1 MQLDPAGAAAHDFT
15 LSVQGEWTLNSALQ
29 HVLSVDFNVDLQ
41 SAKLGQAVETLDE
54 TFDAG
59 AVFSETTAACQVV
72 PGFEISDRVVL
83 ANFSYA
89 KLPMA
94 KDLEASLKRLVGIDL
109 VAAIAGDQ
117 EAKDS
122 LREALLAEQSMLLGE
137 TAPED
142 EFVVLDADA
151 SQSAAINAVARGAN
165 TVVQGPPGTGK
176 SQTIANL
183 IATLVARGSKV
194 LFVAEKRAAIDAVLR
209 RLEAVG
215 LGNLVFDLHEGTAN
229 RKRIAQGLGEALGRA
244 ASTPLPDVSEQ
255 QRRLVER
262 REALNRHVEALH
274 QPREPWGL
282 SAYEARSD
290 MLATPSALRAPR
302 RIRGDALRAVG
313 AEEMRACA
321 EALRDYV
328 SRGGPAAAAADGP
341 WSWAA
346 RFATLTTPQQAE
358 ETLALLENLAND
370 ELPAL
375 QQAIE
380 AVASL
385 AGTPGSGRIC
395 DWAPLPAIVEQAEV
409 VREHFSEEIWHADIA
424 TMLEQLRRG
433 SRSGVGALATR
444 VTSGQF
450 RAARKRA
457 TDLSRTAPS
466 KLNELVRWLEE
477 AQHCLE
483 AWQVRTG
490 CDLPPKQSEEMLRL
504 AQALRPVLAR
514 FDVLQKL
521 TGSDGPQLPCYE
533 ALAYARNLLVARDT
547 IMRLP
552 ELTRWRSVLTESPL
566 HGVLDDCETL
576 GLTSGSQAVSLL
588 HYVWLASIVDAAT
601 MADPALAAF
610 DGRAQ
615 DELVTEFRELDKRQ
629 ISLAAARVQRL
640 CAERLMADRDR
651 YPDESELVVKE
662 SLRKRGHLPMRELM
676 PRAAN
681 VLMALKPCWA
691 MSPLVVSQ
699 LLPNEAI
706 FDVVIFDEASQV
718 PPWDA
723 IPSISRGRTVVVAGD
738 RKQLPPTTFFM
749 SAEDGAA
756 EEEIESDLRL
766 ATTDLESVLDLMTAI
781 LPAPQGTRT
790 LSWHYRSKD
799 ERLIAFSN
807 ATFYDNSLTTF
818 PGVDAS
824 SCVRLVR
831 VEAQATPGQQE
842 SGSSEVARV
851 VELVLEHARLRPAES
866 LGVIAM
872 GIKHADRI
880 SEALRQVGGPEL
892 SALRDLH
899 PDEPFF
905 VKNLERVQGDERDA
919 IILTVGYGKTVDGR
933 MQYRF
938 GPLNNEWGERRLN
951 VAVTRAKRRLTV
963 VSSFAPA
970 EMDPERLHSEGAR
983 LLKAYLEYAE
993 SGGTSLAPSARG
1005 DVALN
1010 PFEIDIGDRLE
1021 QAGLALV
1028 PQYGVSGYYIDFA
1041 VRHPHEPGRM
1051 VLAIECDGVR
1061 YHSSPSA
1068 RERDRLRQE
1077 HLERLGWRFVRIW
1090 SSEWVRDPEA
1100 QVARVLEAYGRAL
1113 QDDESC
1119 DPVEAPAPDPAEC
1132 DLADADPSRVARSG
1146 SRPRVP
1152 RGLPISDYSQRD
1164 LAQLLDWIQSDTLLR
1179 TRDEMVACLM
1189 QELGFKRRGKHVVT
1203 ACERAID
1210 RYLAENEPQRLQAS
1224 RASGSDAW
1232 GRLGV
1237 KVNWDTTKGWRYK
1250 CAKAEVG
1257 PVSWADLW
1265 RAARRGE
1272 VQPETP
1278 VFHEAF
1284 GRWRSASEF
1293 SELFPG
1299 RQAP

>member
-1 MQLDPAGAAAHDFT
+1 MRPTSCLPSTTSPGGRRALYDKACENDEEKGLHTLQLAWGLATWTSDRSATTPAAPALLCPVQLDPAGAAAHDFT

-117 EAKDS
+117 EAKDR

-313 AEEMRACA
+313 TEEMRACA

-341 WSWAA
+341 WSWAL
-346 RFATLTTPQQAE
+346 RSATLTTPQQTE

-380 AVASL
+380 SVASL
-385 AGTPGSGRIC
+385 AGTPGAGRIC
-395 DWAPLPAIVEQAEV
+395 DWAPLPTIVEQADV
-409 VREHFSEEIWHADIA
+409 VREHFSEEIWHADMA

-444 VTSGQF
+444 ITSGQF

-477 AQHCLE
+477 AQDCLE

-504 AQALRPVLAR
+504 AQALQPVLAR
-514 FDVLQKL
+514 LDVLQKL
-521 TGSDGPQLPCYE
+521 AGSDGPQLPCHE

-547 IMRLP
+547 LMRLP

-601 MADPALAAF
+601 MADPALATF

-691 MSPLVVSQ
+691 MSPLVVSHCS
-699 LLPNEAI
+699 PTR
-706 FDVVIFDEASQV
+706 
-718 PPWDA
+718 
-723 IPSISRGRTVVVAGD
+723 PSSTW
-738 RKQLPPTTFFM
+738 
-749 SAEDGAA
+749 S
-756 EEEIESDLRL
+756 
-766 ATTDLESVLDLMTAI
+766 
-781 LPAPQGTRT
+781 
-790 LSWHYRSKD
+790 
-799 ERLIAFSN
+799 
-807 ATFYDNSLTTF
+807 SLT
-818 PGVDAS
+818 
-824 SCVRLVR
+824 
-831 VEAQATPGQQE
+831 
-842 SGSSEVARV
+842 
-851 VELVLEHARLRPAES
+851 RPARCRPGMPS
-866 LGVIAM
+866 
-872 GIKHADRI
+872 
-880 SEALRQVGGPEL
+880 
-892 SALRDLH
+892 
-899 PDEPFF
+899 
-905 VKNLERVQGDERDA
+905 
-919 IILTVGYGKTVDGR
+919 
-933 MQYRF
+933 
-938 GPLNNEWGERRLN
+938 RR
-951 VAVTRAKRRLTV
+951 
-963 VSSFAPA
+963 
-970 EMDPERLHSEGAR
+970 
-983 LLKAYLEYAE
+983 
-993 SGGTSLAPSARG
+993 
-1005 DVALN
+1005 
-1010 PFEIDIGDRLE
+1010 
-1021 QAGLALV
+1021 
-1028 PQYGVSGYYIDFA
+1028 
-1041 VRHPHEPGRM
+1041 
-1051 VLAIECDGVR
+1051 
-1061 YHSSPSA
+1061 
-1068 RERDRLRQE
+1068 
-1077 HLERLGWRFVRIW
+1077 
-1090 SSEWVRDPEA
+1090 
-1100 QVARVLEAYGRAL
+1100 
-1113 QDDESC
+1113 
-1119 DPVEAPAPDPAEC
+1119 
-1132 DLADADPSRVARSG
+1132 SRVAVPWWWPAIESSCRRPPS
-1146 SRPRVP
+1146 SCRPRTVP
-1152 RGLPISDYSQRD
+1152 L
-1164 LAQLLDWIQSDTLLR
+1164 
-1179 TRDEMVACLM
+1179 
-1189 QELGFKRRGKHVVT
+1189 KRK
-1203 ACERAID
+1203 
-1210 RYLAENEPQRLQAS
+1210 S
-1224 RASGSDAW
+1224 RATCAW
-1232 GRLGV
+1232 PPP
-1237 KVNWDTTKGWRYK
+1237 T
-1250 CAKAEVG
+1250 
-1257 PVSWADLW
+1257 SS
-1265 RAARRGE
+1265 
-1272 VQPETP
+1272 
-1278 VFHEAF
+1278 
-1284 GRWRSASEF
+1284 RSSI
-1293 SELFPG
+1293 S
-1299 RQAP
+1299 